1 MTSVFSW
8 FLSMLSMICWSLST
22 LGSCLIAEYHSLSC
36 SCSEYDSYPGVYTAI
51 DILPVDQSFD
61 IYASS
66 EFSPRNKRFLHSR
79 IGYCTET

>member
-1 MTSVFSW
+1 MVFEYAEHDLLVISTSGFY
-8 FLSMLSMICWSLST
+8 
-22 LGSCLIAEYHSLSC
+22 LIAEYHSLSC

-66 EFSPRNKRFLHSR
+66 EFSPRNKCFLHSR